1 LTVLFKIIS
10 LACLSIGIIAVGSCN
25 SDVSTTLLT
34 VLLERS
40 ETELKDH
47 FAKFIALAIGLLYLS
62 KKEFI

>member
-1 LTVLFKIIS
+1 

-40 ETELKDH
+40 EIELKDH